1 MKKLVVKKEALY
13 AVDVLT
19 NTVVVTKKFLE
30 NARDIKS
37 EEFELYQQFKTLGFT
52 ITQRTRSVKKENNSP
67 LRPLNKPT
75 EEKKPLIPFEKMAQY
90 ISLLDDADEMM
101 DEFDVVRSIAKSEEH
116 PRKYVNEW
124 FREQFPN
131 YGKVAKLDDNNRIVH
146 KNVAKPDA
154 VIKNIA

>member
-1 MKKLVVKKEALY
+1 MKKLVMKKEAQY
-13 AVDVLT
+13 AVDVLS

-30 NARDIKS
+30 SASNIKS
-37 EEFELYQQFKTLGFT
+37 EEFELFQQFKTLGFT
-52 ITQRTRSVKKENNSP
+52 ITQRTRSAKKENNSP
-67 LRPLNKPT
+67 LRPLNKPV

-101 DEFDVVRSIAKSEEH
+101 DKFDTIRKDAQTKDS

-131 YGKVAKLDDNNRIVH
+131 YGKIAKLDENNRIVH
-146 KNVAKPDA
+146 KNAA
-154 VIKNIA
+154 

>member
-1 MKKLVVKKEALY
+1 MKNVKLY
-13 AVDVLT
+13 AVDVLS
-19 NTVVVTKKFLE
+19 NTVTVTKKFLD
-30 NARDIKS
+30 NASDIQS
-37 EEFELYQQFKTLGFT
+37 EEFNLYKEFKALGFT
-52 ITQRTRSVKKENNSP
+52 IIQKTRSAKKENNSP
-67 LRPLNKPT
+67 LRPLNKPS

-131 YGKVAKLDDNNRIVH
+131 YGKIAKLDENNRIIH
-146 KNVAKPDA
+146 KAA
-154 VIKNIA
+154 

>member
-1 MKKLVVKKEALY
+1 MKNVKLY
-13 AVDVLT
+13 AVDVLS
-19 NTVVVTKKFLE
+19 NTVTVTKKFLD
-30 NARDIKS
+30 NASDIKS
-37 EEFELYQQFKTLGFT
+37 EEFKLYKEFKALGFT
-52 ITQRTRSVKKENNSP
+52 IIQKTRSAKKESNSP
-67 LRPLNKPT
+67 LRPLKPS

-131 YGKVAKLDDNNRIVH
+131 YGKIAKLDDNNRIVH
-146 KNVAKPDA
+146 KN
-154 VIKNIA
+154 IA

>member
-1 MKKLVVKKEALY
+1 MKKEAQY
-13 AVDVLT
+13 AVDVLS

-30 NARDIKS
+30 SVNTL
-37 EEFELYQQFKTLGFT
+37 EGTEYELFKQFKEMGFN
-52 ITQRTRSVKKENNSP
+52 IVQRTRKPSSPKKESNSP
-67 LRPLNKPT
+67 LRSLKPV
-75 EEKKPLIPFEKMAQY
+75 EEKKPLIPFKKMALY

-101 DEFDVVRSIAKSEEH
+101 DKFDTIRKDAQTKDS

-131 YGKVAKLDDNNRIVH
+131 YEKIAQLDENNYIIH
-146 KNVAKPDA
+146 KNAAKSDA